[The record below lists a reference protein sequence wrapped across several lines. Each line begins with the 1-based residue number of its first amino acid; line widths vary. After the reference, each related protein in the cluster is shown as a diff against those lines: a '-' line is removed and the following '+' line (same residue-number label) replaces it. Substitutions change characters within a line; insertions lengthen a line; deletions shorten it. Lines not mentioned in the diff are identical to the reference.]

1 MTQKRFRVAMATALR
16 CNGIQTHIYSYSLS
30 TRPFLALLFLPL
42 SCAHTL
48 LYRYII
54 HTARARFFFY
64 GGDREGRFV
73 SLRASNSL
81 FYTCAR
87 ARPRFSAV
95 AFFFANSIVRFLFFG
110 PGLFGNG
117 YGLFAACALR
127 RFFVFFFRSLNCVE
141 CILYGKIYGLFL
153 RPDGYWSIY
162 KRDEWNRKI

>member
-87 ARPRFSAV
+87 ARGLVSLPLPFFSLTRSFASCFSAPGFSEMV
-95 AFFFANSIVRFLFFG
+95 MGYLPRVPCGDFSFSFFA
-110 PGLFGNG
+110 
-117 YGLFAACALR
+117 C
-127 RFFVFFFRSLNCVE
+127 
-141 CILYGKIYGLFL
+141 
-153 RPDGYWSIY
+153 
-162 KRDEWNRKI
+162 